1 MATDDYGQ
9 GISIA
14 DLATAPNAE
23 SLGKNIANGLAQ
35 RSVLRYASA
44 SARASAL
51 TGATAPVE
59 GMTTWLQDVN
69 KLYVYDGSAW
79 IEYGRALTTV
89 AVRDTTNRTVTSQT
103 FVTGSSTLSTTITG
117 PQSGQVEVMVGV
129 RCDNSAGANT
139 LTSFDASGSS
149 SGTLY
154 TADDVPAIQWA
165 NSTSAGPLTVVETI
179 NCTAGETV
187 TVTLK
192 HRVAVPSTGNLRYR
206 YLRLRQ
212 L

>member
-79 IEYGRALTTV
+79 IEYGRALVTV
-89 AVRDTTNRTVTSQT
+89 AVRDLTNRTVTSQT
-103 FVTGSSTLSTTITG
+103 FVNGSSTLSTTITA
-117 PQSGQVEVMVGV
+117 PQSGQIEVTVGV

-139 LTSFDASGSS
+139 LTSFDATGSS
-149 SGTLY
+149 TGSIY
-154 TADDVPAIQWA
+154 TADDTPAIQWA
-165 NSTSAGPLTVVETI
+165 GSVSAGPLTVTETI
-179 NCTAGETV
+179 TGTPGETV

-192 HRVAVPSTGNLRYR
+192 HRVSVPSTGNLRFR